1 MRQVVDSTQISG
13 LPGQL
18 TQRSQRHEFFKPNAV
33 HKPIFFD
40 GQNIYTP
47 ASKVMITSNCIK
59 LTYQDNIDGTFQTQH
74 NISEDI
80 EEIRWN
86 QYITNLDKVS
96 SFFNISN
103 EQLKIANHIRLK
115 FKKKTQKAGL
125 GGFLFPQSNPSE
137 DGTLQ
142 LSWDTNYHHI
152 DIEIYKNKKIHW
164 FSMNMDNDKHSEGV
178 WTWSFKKLFIPSV
191 VIKNLDILLE
201 KIAEEKNFKLQEN
214 NKKSLEI

>member
-86 QYITNLDKVS
+86 QYRLSLWLVGVAV
-96 SFFNISN
+96 ISRRGADPGLR
-103 EQLKIANHIRLK
+103 QVFSPSPRRSHQRRRGPWFRLG
-115 FKKKTQKAGL
+115 A
-125 GGFLFPQSNPSE
+125 
-137 DGTLQ
+137 
-142 LSWDTNYHHI
+142 
-152 DIEIYKNKKIHW
+152 
-164 FSMNMDNDKHSEGV
+164 
-178 WTWSFKKLFIPSV
+178 
-191 VIKNLDILLE
+191 
-201 KIAEEKNFKLQEN
+201 
-214 NKKSLEI
+214 